1 MIKYSTVLATKDV
14 ASDAELLGIFEQL
27 LLVHSWCTHREG
39 ACLGPQHHRHD
50 ALVAAT
56 GFLLP
61 KMVGMGGDM
70 WGLFV
75 LEKNTGPQHKMKC
88 WNKLM
93 LRCLLDL

>member
-75 LEKNTGPQHKMKC
+75 LEKKTRGHNI
-88 WNKLM
+88 
-93 LRCLLDL
+93 R